1 MQRAVLFR
9 PRMAD
14 HAASPPVASRRRP
27 QAPSWSLAWIIREGA
42 QDFGLGGAVARFFV
56 ASVTR

>member
-1 MQRAVLFR
+1 
-9 PRMAD
+9 MAGTYP
-14 HAASPPVASRRRP
+14 AKYPKGMAIR
-27 QAPSWSLAWIIREGA
+27 LAWIIREGA

>member
-1 MQRAVLFR
+1 LCSRS
-9 PRMAD
+9 
-14 HAASPPVASRRRP
+14 ASGP
-27 QAPSWSLAWIIREGA
+27 QSALAWIIREGA